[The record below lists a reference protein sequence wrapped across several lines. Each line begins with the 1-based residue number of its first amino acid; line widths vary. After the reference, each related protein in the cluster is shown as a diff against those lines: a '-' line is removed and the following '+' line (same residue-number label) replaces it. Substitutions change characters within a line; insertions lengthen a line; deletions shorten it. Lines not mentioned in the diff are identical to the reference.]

1 MAVCAAFF
9 RSSSTCW
16 RLKWKFIWD
25 SPGANT
31 WFLVPLSREV
41 KTAIFTSFRKRTYI
55 VEISFKGEH
64 SQRILPQKCK
74 FDFIWTSITQLF
86 QTGIQDLV
94 TFTQWRILQ
103 SNKGG
108 RGQNYIK
115 HTGGADRKN
124 WFSSQTITYWG
135 GIQFMKKSGRSFSA
149 AIKWRKKTLKTNK
162 LQFLLVTKQL
172 IIKNASALM
181 VGSD

>member
-41 KTAIFTSFRKRTYI
+41 KTAIFTSSRKRTNI
-55 VEISFKGEH
+55 IEISFKGEH

-103 SNKGG
+103 SNKGD
-108 RGQNYIK
+108 RGQEYIK
-115 HTGGADRKN
+115 HTREVQIRKIDFPHRLSHIGGAFN
-124 WFSSQTITYWG
+124 LW
-135 GIQFMKKSGRSFSA
+135 KKSGRSFSA
-149 AIKWRKKTLKTNK
+149 ANKWRKKNFKNK
-162 LQFLLVTKQL
+162 
-172 IIKNASALM
+172 
-181 VGSD
+181 